1 MNKIFAATI
10 LLFASVLPAAA
21 GSITIDS
28 TNCNNSGGSCYGLS
42 WTLDVFSQSNIVG
55 GTVYEYVATLTVTDD
70 ALVTGTPTATIS
82 AVSFKPASS
91 VEDALLFSSPS
102 NSSGWTTFS
111 QGLNSNGCTGSG
123 SGMVCSSTST
133 NPAEFPNLP
142 ALTWT
147 WYFNSDVAGIAEIGD
162 TLKIGAKLTPLD
174 QSGRLLSVNATVP
187 VPEPASL
194 SLLGLGLAGLVAVR
208 KRSTRS

>member
-1 MNKIFAATI
+1 MNKIFSAII

-42 WTLDVFSQSNIVG
+42 WTLDVFSQSNIVDG
-55 GTVYEYVATLTVTDD
+55 NEYDYVAMLTVTDD
-70 ALVTGTPTATIS
+70 LLVTGTPTATIS

-91 VEDALLFSSPS
+91 VEGAVLFSSPS
-102 NSSGWTTFS
+102 NSSGWTTLPN
-111 QGLNSNGCTGSG
+111 GLNSNGCTGSG

-133 NPAEFPNLP
+133 NPAEFPNLTP
-142 ALTWT
+142 LIWT
-147 WYFNSDVAGIAEIGD
+147 WYFNSDAPGIAETGD
-162 TLKIGAKLTPLD
+162 TLKIGAKLTPLN
-174 QSGRLLSVNATVP
+174 QPGRLLSVHAT

-194 SLLGLGLAGLVAVR
+194 SLLGLGLAGLLAVR
-208 KRSTRS
+208 KKSKRS